1 MRVNGGRAEE
11 ARHGSGFDRVLGYR
25 FRDGVSGLYARS
37 SFEFGMVSGSVG
49 ETHSQNA
56 RLRVGARIVRIGGC
70 GS

>member
-1 MRVNGGRAEE
+1 VRVNGGRAEE
-11 ARHGSGFDRVLGYR
+11 ARHGGGLDRVMGGG
-25 FRDGVSGLYARS
+25 FRDGGSALCARS
-37 SFEFGMVSGSVG
+37 SFAFGMVSGSVG

>member
-1 MRVNGGRAEE
+1 MQVNGGRAEE
-11 ARHGSGFDRVLGYR
+11 ARHGGGLDRVTGDR
-25 FRDGVSGLYARS
+25 SRDGASWLYARS
-37 SFEFGMVSGSVG
+37 SFEFRMVSGSVG